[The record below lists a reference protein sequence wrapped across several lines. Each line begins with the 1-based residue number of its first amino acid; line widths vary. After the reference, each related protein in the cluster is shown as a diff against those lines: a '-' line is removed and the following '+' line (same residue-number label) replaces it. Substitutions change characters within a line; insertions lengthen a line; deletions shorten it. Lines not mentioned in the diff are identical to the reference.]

1 MTAIEIAADEVHLW
15 DANLAVD
22 KDEIERNESLL
33 SRGELLYAMR
43 FTDLRAKNQFIVS
56 RAKLRELL
64 GGYAGQSPRELQ
76 FGMTREGKPYL
87 ASAKEFEFNLTHSG
101 DIVLYGVAHSRHV
114 GVDVERIKE
123 IPRAIELAKRF
134 MSAEEHDKIAFASA
148 ETRDRDFLS
157 LWVRR
162 EGSGKAYGVGVWKV
176 LENGGRVAGAN
187 PLFAE
192 ITRDYLCRII
202 SYADDEYVA
211 AVAALGDDWR
221 LVRKG
226 TVGL

>member
-1 MTAIEIAADEVHLW
+1 M
-15 DANLAVD
+15 
-22 KDEIERNESLL
+22 
-33 SRGELLYAMR
+33 
-43 FTDLRAKNQFIVS
+43 
-56 RAKLRELL
+56 
-64 GGYAGQSPRELQ
+64 
-76 FGMTREGKPYL
+76 
-87 ASAKEFEFNLTHSG
+87 
-101 DIVLYGVAHSRHV
+101 

-134 MSAEEHDKIAFASA
+134 MSTEEHEQIASA
-148 ETRDRDFLS
+148 SEGTRDRNFLS

-176 LENGGRVAGAN
+176 LENGGRVDGAN

-192 ITRDYLCRII
+192 ITRDYHCQII
-202 SYADDEYVA
+202 DYANGEYVA

-226 TVGL
+226 TVGQ